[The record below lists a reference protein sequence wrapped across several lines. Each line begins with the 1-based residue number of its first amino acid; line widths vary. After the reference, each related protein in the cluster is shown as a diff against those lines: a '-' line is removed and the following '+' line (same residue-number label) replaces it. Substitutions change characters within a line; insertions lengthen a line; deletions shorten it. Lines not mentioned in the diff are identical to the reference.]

1 MVIADKLLLLRH
13 LNTLQSVVAFYQANK
28 VVNSWLDSSKRVHE
42 GVCTAITSSRSAKES
57 ETATRVV
64 SRSSVSSA
72 KYSILHSMRLS
83 FYSFSKIFKCLNI
96 FTINCIHLF
105 VIRSVFQTLQCCRI
119 VLFTPFLSVYL

>member
-28 VVNSWLDSSKRVHE
+28 VVNNWLDSSKRVHE

-64 SRSSVSSA
+64 SRSSVPSA
-72 KYSILHSMRLS
+72 KFTE
-83 FYSFSKIFKCLNI
+83 FYTQCGYHFTALAKYLN
-96 FTINCIHLF
+96 
-105 VIRSVFQTLQCCRI
+105 V
-119 VLFTPFLSVYL
+119 